1 MKKARGSKSK
11 YLQYAAVVLLV
22 VFLLSGVLLFV
33 NLWEKYNSGDN
44 FDDVDSTTFVYNGE
58 EYVLKDGIETV
69 LILGLDK
76 FEGSTDETADRN
88 DKQSDFMMLLVI
100 DNNNRKWTGIHIN
113 RDTMA
118 QIKKLDIFGQPTQ
131 DKVTQ
136 QIALAHTYGNGK
148 ETSCRNAA
156 DAVSELLLGIKVDHY
171 ISVTMDAVPVFNDLV
186 GGVELEVLDDFTGI
200 DDTLVKGE
208 TVTLMGDHALNYVRE
223 RYGLEDSSNESRMIR
238 QRQYIRA
245 LYEKTLEMDSSDEEF
260 IINASTKMSE
270 YMVSNY
276 SLTRLQELFQKVSDY
291 RFTEIRYLEG
301 ESTVGKDAAGIQ
313 HIEFTPYEDSIKEV
327 VAELF
332 YSLKD

>member
-1 MKKARGSKSK
+1 MKKARGSKSR

-69 LILGLDK
+69 LVLGLDK

-118 QIKKLDIFGQPTQ
+118 QMNKLDLFGQPTK
-131 DKVTQ
+131 DKITQ

-186 GGVELEVLDDFTGI
+186 GGVEVEVLDDFTGI

-260 IINASTKMSE
+260 IIDASKKMSE

-301 ESTVGKDAAGIQ
+301 ESTLGEDAAGIQ
-313 HIEFTPYEDSIKEV
+313 HIEFTPYEDSIKKV